1 MFMAKL
7 LDGRALSKKIKLELH
22 DRVDQ
27 LKQGGTVP
35 KLVVI
40 LVGDDE
46 ASKIYVRNKHKAA
59 EMIGIQTEDIKLP
72 VDTSEK
78 AVLQLIEKFNEDDL
92 VHGILVQ
99 LPLPQQINSRKV
111 TEAINPQKDVD
122 GFHPNNVGHLFMGE
136 PRALPCTPNGIIQL
150 LHEYHVPVVG
160 KKAVVIGRSNIVG
173 KPMAAMLLN
182 ESATVT
188 VVHSKTKNMKEII
201 KTADIVVVAIG
212 KAEFITKE
220 YIKPGAV
227 VIDVG
232 MNRNHAGKLV
242 GDVAFSEVESVASY
256 ITPVP
261 GGVGP
266 MTIAMLLEQT
276 VRFAELEG

>member
-1 MFMAKL
+1 MAKL

>member
-1 MFMAKL
+1 MAKL

-136 PRALPCTPNGIIQL
+136 PRALPCTPNGIMQL